1 MLAQVLNQAVNLLIV
16 RDTFSDSPEP
26 FHLSRII
33 IIFQANAKSK
43 SKVGKARSE
52 PIGLQVLK
60 F

>member
-33 IIFQANAKSK
+33 IIFQANAKAK
-43 SKVGKARSE
+43 SK
-52 PIGLQVLK
+52 IGV
-60 F
+60 